1 MSEENKNENV
11 SSKKIKRRFKDGT
24 VKIIRKYEDG
34 REEVLEVIPP
44 AAPEEPAKESAE
56 KTENKEPEKAEAKAE
71 EKKPADDG
79 SKKIKR
85 KYKDGT
91 EKIIRKYPDG
101 REEIIKVIPPAAGAA
116 KAKPAA
122 TVRRQTVREQ
132 PKQAAPKKRH
142 VSLDAQK
149 ARGGWLFVAPFI
161 IGLVL
166 IYMPMILDSIR
177 FSFVTVSLNSTGG
190 GYSIAFAGLE
200 NYREALFVDAF
211 FVKELTTGITSLI
224 LDIPAI
230 VIFSLFMAVLL
241 NEKMMGRAVFRAI
254 FFIPVILST
263 GLIDR
268 LDVNNTMMNYMAD
281 TSNSIDTGSGTD
293 VVNKVVSATD
303 LQWMFQSMKVG
314 KEIATY
320 IVQLMNNIY
329 NIINRSGV
337 QMLVYLAGLQSISP
351 SIYESCQIDGA
362 SKWESFWKITI
373 PMISPMILVNAI
385 YTVIDALT
393 SSSNSVM
400 MYVEDV
406 YNSNGTAG
414 YVLSSAMSWLYFLAV
429 IAIVAVVALVLSVFI
444 FYQRRD

>member
-44 AAPEEPAKESAE
+44 AAPEEQAKESAE